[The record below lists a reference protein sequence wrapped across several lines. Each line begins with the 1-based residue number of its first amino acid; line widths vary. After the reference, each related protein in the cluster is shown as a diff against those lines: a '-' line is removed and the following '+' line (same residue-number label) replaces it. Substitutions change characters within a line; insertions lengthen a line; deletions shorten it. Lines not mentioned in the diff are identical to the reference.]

1 MVELS
6 ILIPARNEMFLS
18 RTIDNV
24 IENIRGDTE
33 VIAVCDGEWADPPIK
48 DHPRVTVIYYPVS
61 VGQRAA
67 TNGAA
72 KVSKAKYLMK
82 LDAHCS
88 VDEGFDVKMISE
100 MQDNWTMAPLMKNL
114 HAFDWVC
121 KKCGDKRYQ
130 GPTPIGCNNEKCDN
144 KKDFERDIIWHAK
157 NNPQSTSYCFDSEP
171 HFQYF
176 QEFKK
181 RPEYTGKNLTETM
194 SLQGS
199 CFMVTRDKFFELDLC
214 GEEFGSWGS
223 QGIEVAVKTWLSGG
237 KVVCNHKTWYGH
249 MFRTQ
254 GGDFGFPWPASGR
267 AAQKAKFYAKELF
280 FNNKWD
286 KQILPLSWLLD
297 KFWPVPGWTE
307 TERQGI
313 RKAGE
318 LFYAERKGVKME
330 QTIIGDDKTFKKDEP
345 ILIGKQMLQLAST
358 PSTKEPTVG
367 IVYYTDNR
375 LDESIM
381 KTVQKQIVKC
391 CNGFDIV
398 SVSLQPID
406 FGRNI
411 TLPQLTR
418 SYLTMFKQQLAGIE
432 ESNADIIFMA
442 EHDVLYHPS
451 HFDFRPPRK
460 DLFYY
465 DENRWHV
472 DDKTGHALF
481 YHAMSVS
488 MMCAYRELLL
498 EHYRARVERVE
509 REGYSFRI
517 GFEPGGHKFP
527 RGIDNYG
534 REPYWASLPSID
546 IRHKQNLTVSRWS
559 KEEFR
564 NKRNLY
570 AWTEAEEVPGWGRT
584 KGEFQSILDKI

>member
-1 MVELS
+1 
-6 ILIPARNEMFLS
+6 
-18 RTIDNV
+18 
-24 IENIRGDTE
+24 
-33 VIAVCDGEWADPPIK
+33 
-48 DHPRVTVIYYPVS
+48 
-61 VGQRAA
+61 
-67 TNGAA
+67 
-72 KVSKAKYLMK
+72 
-82 LDAHCS
+82 
-88 VDEGFDVKMISE
+88 
-100 MQDNWTMAPLMKNL
+100 
-114 HAFDWVC
+114 
-121 KKCGDKRYQ
+121 
-130 GPTPIGCNNEKCDN
+130 
-144 KKDFERDIIWHAK
+144 
-157 NNPQSTSYCFDSEP
+157 
-171 HFQYF
+171 
-176 QEFKK
+176 
-181 RPEYTGKNLTETM
+181 
-194 SLQGS
+194 
-199 CFMVTRDKFFELDLC
+199 
-214 GEEFGSWGS
+214 
-223 QGIEVAVKTWLSGG
+223 
-237 KVVCNHKTWYGH
+237 
-249 MFRTQ
+249 
-254 GGDFGFPWPASGR
+254 
-267 AAQKAKFYAKELF
+267 
-280 FNNKWD
+280 
-286 KQILPLSWLLD
+286 
-297 KFWPVPGWTE
+297 
-307 TERQGI
+307 
-313 RKAGE
+313 
-318 LFYAERKGVKME
+318 
-330 QTIIGDDKTFKKDEP
+330 
-345 ILIGKQMLQLAST
+345 
-358 PSTKEPTVG
+358 
-367 IVYYTDNR
+367 
-375 LDESIM
+375 
-381 KTVQKQIVKC
+381 
-391 CNGFDIV
+391 
-398 SVSLQPID
+398 VSLQPID